1 VLAAVS
7 ADSETAYEIE
17 SAHAGRV
24 VPPAE
29 PATLADAIVAL
40 RDDPAGTEA
49 FAAGGREYAETKL
62 EREKAL
68 RDYDTFIERLLAAGA
83 ERRL

>member
-1 VLAAVS
+1 MMV
-7 ADSETAYEIE
+7 
-17 SAHAGRV
+17 AGTSTGASCGKLIGSGHV
-24 VPPAE
+24 G
-29 PATLADAIVAL
+29 TLADAIVAL